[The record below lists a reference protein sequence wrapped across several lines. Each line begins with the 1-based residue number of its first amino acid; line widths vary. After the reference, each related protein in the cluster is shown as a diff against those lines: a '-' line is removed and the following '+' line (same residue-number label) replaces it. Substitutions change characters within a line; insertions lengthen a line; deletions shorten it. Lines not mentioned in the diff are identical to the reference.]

1 MEFLFIIFLAF
12 GIYLV
17 ACDLCRV
24 PTLAAAKVVMSIT
37 QPKKRHVFSLEAIEM
52 SLASRFSKII
62 RLSDSRKKEWK
73 STLVVAEIPM
83 QPETYFARC
92 IVKALMKLLLLIPF
106 SLLAPLMDLIII
118 IWAAWGVFNDISEAQ
133 KKVKQRH
140 EEINRELPRFVST
153 VEQELNSTSNILAIL
168 EGYKGSAGQAFRY
181 ELEIAIAEM
190 KTGSQEQALI
200 HLESRVNTVMMSQTV
215 RGLLAVMRGDNGVM
229 HFAML
234 ANDFKQQELQQL
246 KMIAQKRPDKVKVF
260 NYLILAG
267 FFITFLTPIAIYLV
281 SLIKQM
287 I

>member
-1 MEFLFIIFLAF
+1 MEFIFVLFLSF
-12 GIYLV
+12 GIYMLV
-17 ACDLCRV
+17 CDLCRV
-24 PTLAAAKVVMSIT
+24 PTLAATKAVMSIT
-37 QPKKRHVFSLEAIEM
+37 QPKKHRVFSLEAIEM
-52 SLASRFSKII
+52 SLASRLSKII
-62 RLSDSRKKEWK
+62 RLSESRKKEWK
-73 STLVVAEIPM
+73 STLAVAEIPM

-92 IVKALMKLLLLIPF
+92 VVKALMKLMLLIPF
-106 SLLAPLMDLIII
+106 SALAPLMDLIII
-118 IWAAWGVFNDISEAQ
+118 IWAVWGVFNDISEAQ

-168 EGYKGSAGQAFRY
+168 EGYRASAGDAFRY
-181 ELEIAIAEM
+181 ELEITIAEM

-215 RGLLAVMRGDNGVM
+215 RGLLAVIRGDNGVM

-281 SLIKQM
+281 NLIKQM
-287 I
+287 M

>member
-24 PTLAAAKVVMSIT
+24 PTLAAAKAVMSIT

-281 SLIKQM
+281 NLLKQM
-287 I
+287 M

>member
-1 MEFLFIIFLAF
+1 MEFIFVLFLSF
-12 GIYLV
+12 GVYML
-17 ACDLCRV
+17 ACDLCRL
-24 PTLAAAKVVMSIT
+24 PTLAATKAVMSIT
-37 QPKKRHVFSLEAIEM
+37 QPKKRRIFSIDAIEM
-52 SLASRFSKII
+52 ALASRLSKII
-62 RLSDSRKKEWK
+62 RLSESRKKEWK
-73 STLVVAEIPM
+73 LTLAVAKIPM

-92 IVKALMKLLLLIPF
+92 IVKALIKLLLLIPF
-106 SLLAPLMDLIII
+106 SVLAPLMDLIII
-118 IWAAWGVFNDISEAQ
+118 IWAVWGVFNDISEAQ

-168 EGYKGSAGQAFRY
+168 EGYKASAGDAFRY
-181 ELEIAIAEM
+181 ELEITIAEM
-190 KTGSQEQALI
+190 KTGSQEQALN

-215 RGLLAVMRGDNGVM
+215 RGLLSVIRGDNGVM

-281 SLIKQM
+281 NLIKQM
-287 I
+287 M